1 MLTVA
6 CLRTLPAAALGL
18 VGTLLLACLARMP
31 WRWFLARLAVIGLL
45 LLAFVV
51 PLPWFA
57 NFSFAGVV
65 LCKALALF
73 TLAAALL
80 VAAPLE
86 VSLKA
91 MRALYVPALLVHLTL
106 LSYRYLFVLGDEL
119 ARLRVALRVRGFRN
133 RPDLRSYRT
142 VAAAAGTLLVRGYE
156 RGERVSAA
164 MRCRGFDGRFRALA
178 EFRTRWQDVIVF
190 AVVAGASVGLLSFD
204 WHWRS

>member
-1 MLTVA
+1 MPLLVRFTLPPVTDAALACLDPRWRLAALGVALLTVA

-119 ARLRVALRVRGFRN
+119 ARLRVALRVRSR
-133 RPDLRSYRT
+133 
-142 VAAAAGTLLVRGYE
+142 
-156 RGERVSAA
+156 
-164 MRCRGFDGRFRALA
+164 
-178 EFRTRWQDVIVF
+178 
-190 AVVAGASVGLLSFD
+190 
-204 WHWRS
+204 